1 MEEKKQVEP
10 QTTARPKEKLS
21 TKVSRYTFLLLLV
34 LVVVKVII
42 YPSEAEKL
50 KSVLDNLVEL
60 NIYTFIGV
68 LVGAGAINKIA
79 EMFNQYRGKR

>member
-1 MEEKKQVEP
+1 MDEKKQVEP
-10 QTTARPKEKLS
+10 QTKARPKEKLS
-21 TKVSRYTFLLLLV
+21 TKISRYTFLLLLV
-34 LVVVKVII
+34 LVVVKVVV
-42 YPSEAEKL
+42 YPSDADKL
-50 KSVLDNLVEL
+50 KTVLDNLVEL

>member
-1 MEEKKQVEP
+1 MDGKKQVEP
-10 QTTARPKEKLS
+10 QPTLKQKEKLS
-21 TKVSRYTFLLLLV
+21 TKISRYTFLLLLV
-34 LVVVKVII
+34 LVVVKVIL
-42 YPSEAEKL
+42 YPSEAEEL